1 MGLTPV
7 YKTEIKK
14 AFTQPV
20 VGIVPATGCLVSL
33 VFGYSYN
40 TLYSL

>member
-7 YKTEIKK
+7 NKTEIKK

-20 VGIVPATGCLVSL
+20 VDIVPATGCLVSL
-33 VFGYSYN
+33 VFGYSY
-40 TLYSL
+40 